1 MNAEFRAA
9 PFVNFSIKS
18 PLRTKC
24 EFDIQ
29 YQMTI
34 MTLLNWEI
42 TDRRFFVRLSQA
54 QRIRTTYKL
63 YALYVLSIWYP
74 FLSSGYQILI
84 NDIHRESMENL

>member
-9 PFVNFSIKS
+9 SFVNFSIKF

-24 EFDIQ
+24 EFEIQ

-34 MTLLNWEI
+34 MTLLKWEI
-42 TDRRFFVRLSQA
+42 TERRFFVRLSQA
-54 QRIRTTYKL
+54 QRIKTTYKL
-63 YALYVLSIWYP
+63 YVLYVLSIWYP

-84 NDIHRESMENL
+84 NDINRESMENL